1 MHSVQVHWGQDDTRE
16 EKSGVRACLPRCTS
30 PTLSAAFSPPF
41 RLLPK
46 EVTCSQAG
54 PEDVFSDLRATGEWP
69 RIVTP
74 AASSVLQSQNCRA
87 WHFDSGIRE
96 QRGFS
101 FYNTDCHPG
110 NRCDRAFF
118 LSQWIKVSLCVSKH
132 KPHAH
137 SLPAHRNWVHYIFL
151 PFFFLK
157 VNVNEE
163 RLSL

>member
-1 MHSVQVHWGQDDTRE
+1 MPPKMHFTYIICSF
-16 EKSGVRACLPRCTS
+16 L
-30 PTLSAAFSPPF
+30 PTLPAAPQGGCMQPGRPRGCFL
-41 RLLPK
+41 RH
-46 EVTCSQAG
+46 
-54 PEDVFSDLRATGEWP
+54 LRATGEWP
-69 RIVTP
+69 CILTP
-74 AASSVLQSQNCRA
+74 APSPLLQSQNCRA
-87 WHFDSGIRE
+87 WHFDSGIRA

-151 PFFFLK
+151 PFFFFLKKK

-163 RLSL
+163 CLSL